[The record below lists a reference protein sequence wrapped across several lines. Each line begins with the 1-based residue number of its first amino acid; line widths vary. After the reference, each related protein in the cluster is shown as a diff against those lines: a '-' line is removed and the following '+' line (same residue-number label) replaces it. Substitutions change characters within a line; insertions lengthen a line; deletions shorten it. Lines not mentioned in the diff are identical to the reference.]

1 MAYVCD
7 AIKNFMEPPESEISE
22 SANQPP
28 NFVELSDYELYSLK
42 GSIQS
47 KSSDK
52 EEKSEKKNIKKV
64 KAVDSSIA
72 KKE

>member
-22 SANQPP
+22 SANQPK
-28 NFVELSDYELYSLK
+28 NDFVELSDYELYSLK

-64 KAVDSSIA
+64 KAVDLSIA
-72 KKE
+72 K

>member
-22 SANQPP
+22 SANQPK
-28 NFVELSDYELYSLK
+28 NDFVELSDYGLDSPK

-64 KAVDSSIA
+64 KAEKV
-72 KKE
+72 K